1 MLLTLAYKLNNVCN
15 ASFSRHTNHTVCNPK
30 GIRTKINYK
39 GIITLYIDVV
49 KCNDTIYRNQQ
60 GAAYLCLF
68 IKR

>member
-39 GIITLYIDVV
+39 GIIPLYIDVV
-49 KCNDTIYRNQQ
+49 KRVDTIYRNQQ

-68 IKR
+68 MKR

>member
-39 GIITLYIDVV
+39 GIIPLYIDVV
-49 KCNDTIYRNQQ
+49 KNDNTIYRNQQ

-68 IKR
+68 MKR